1 MWASQGATSIESESN
16 VSRPPEETQHPSVL
30 AHVNDPAKSRIRD
43 RDPLTL
49 SPPRGNHPR
58 SSACAPKDNREGRP
72 TANHKNKEKGT
83 LRKQSPDV
91 CCLTASQRKKRA
103 LMTQSLVVS
112 VSNHVEKKRAETRCA
127 GRGAPKNL
135 RRRSEI
141 RAGSLALTARVRSG
155 RDHPEREH
163 VDHRNGSKHP
173 VLFISTPSPRR
184 PLPCLG

>member
-58 SSACAPKDNREGRP
+58 SSACAPKDDREGRP

-83 LRKQSPDV
+83 LRTQSPDV

-112 VSNHVEKKRAETRCA
+112 VSNHASAGGKKKSRDALCRSWGPKKPSAAERDQSGIACLD
-127 GRGAPKNL
+127 GPN
-135 RRRSEI
+135 EI
-141 RAGSLALTARVRSG
+141 RSGSFGA
-155 RDHPEREH
+155 
-163 VDHRNGSKHP
+163 
-173 VLFISTPSPRR
+173 
-184 PLPCLG
+184 